1 MNRLANE
8 SSLYLRQHAENPVDW
23 YPWTDEALARAA
35 SEDRPLLISI
45 GYSACHWCHVMAHES
60 FEDPETAA
68 VMNAHFV
75 CIKVDR
81 EERPDIDAL
90 YMQATLA
97 LSGHGGWPMTVFATP
112 DGRPFYAGTYFPPT
126 NRGSMP
132 GMRELC
138 AWMAEIYRDRRDD
151 VDLQATELTDRLGA
165 IATRPGS
172 TVSPDR
178 SVIPEAVAQL
188 GQQLDHTYGGF
199 GGAPKFPPS
208 TVLEFLVQA
217 IVEDDVAPLTQEIAS
232 LTLRRMADGGIY
244 DQLGGGFH
252 RYAVDDHWLVPHF
265 EKMLYDNALLA
276 RVYLHAG
283 TRYDEPRFTTT
294 AEEILDYLIREME
307 LPDGGFAAAQDADSP
322 EGEGV
327 YYTWTP
333 AELASVLTPTQAAL
347 AARRFGVHDEGNF
360 DGRSVLSAALPI
372 PFLARELSEDPLP
385 ALQEIHAQ
393 LLRVRAMRTPP
404 TRDDKLISSWNG
416 LAIAAFADAGVE
428 LARTDYLDTATRA
441 ADRILDSLVVSGRL
455 FRVLADHTAHHLAQL
470 DDYANLIQGL
480 LRLYTATFAP
490 RWFTAA
496 RTLADAMVDLFFD
509 PDTNGFYST
518 GRDAP
523 KLLMR
528 LRDLEDQPT
537 PAGNSQ
543 AALALLH
550 LSGLT
555 GSDDYRACAARALA
569 LAHDQFARY
578 PQAFGTGLLAC
589 AHLTTPSREIAVIGA
604 LEDPRTQALITVAR
618 AHQRSGLAL
627 AAADPSDAV
636 AIGEIPLLTG
646 RTLIDGMPAAYV
658 CARFACQAPI
668 TDPAALRTA
677 LAASSVGPEHQQSGY
692 P

>member
-1 MNRLANE
+1 VNRLANE

-23 YPWTDEALARAA
+23 YPWTNEALARAA

-75 CIKVDR
+75 CIKIDR
-81 EERPDIDAL
+81 EERPDLDAL

-138 AWMAEIYRDRRDD
+138 SWMAEVYRDRRAD
-151 VDLQATELTDRLGA
+151 VDAQATELTDRLTA
-165 IATRPGS
+165 IANRPGS
-172 TVSPDR
+172 STPLDASIV
-178 SVIPEAVAQL
+178 VQAVAQL
-188 GQQLDHTYGGF
+188 FQQLDQAHGGF

-217 IVEDDVAPLTQEIAS
+217 DLADDVAPRAAEIAS

-252 RYAVDDHWLVPHF
+252 RYAVDDRWLVPHF

-276 RVYLHAG
+276 RVYVHAG
-283 TRYDEPRFTTT
+283 IRFEDPRYIST
-294 AEEILDYLIREME
+294 ATEILDYLIREME
-307 LPDGGFAAAQDADSP
+307 LPHGGFAAAQDADSP

-333 AELASVLTPTQAAL
+333 PELAAALAPADAAL
-347 AARRFGVHDEGNF
+347 AARRFGVDDEGNV
-360 DGRSVLSAALPI
+360 DGRSVLSRALPLPI
-372 PFLARELSEDPLP
+372 LARDLGQDPQPTL
-385 ALQEIHAQ
+385 ERIRAQ
-393 LLRVRAMRTPP
+393 LVATRVLRTPP

-428 LARTDYLDTATRA
+428 LARSDYLDTAARA
-441 ADRILDSLVVSGRL
+441 ADRILEHLVISGRL
-455 FRVLADHTAHHLAQL
+455 HRVLADHTAHHLAQL
-470 DDYANLIQGL
+470 EDYANLIQGL

-496 RTLADAMVDLFFD
+496 RGLADDMLDLFFD
-509 PDTNGFYST
+509 RETHAFYAT

-543 AALALLH
+543 AALVLIH
-550 LSGLT
+550 LAGLT
-555 GSDDYRACAARALA
+555 GSDDYSACAAHALG
-569 LAHDQFARY
+569 LVHDQFSRY
-578 PQAFGTGLLAC
+578 PQAFGTGLLAY
-589 AHLTTPSREIAVIGA
+589 AHLTTASREIAVIGA
-604 LEDPRTQALITVAR
+604 LEDPRTKALIAIAR
-618 AHQRSGLAL
+618 THQRSARAL
-627 AAADPSDAV
+627 AAADPGDAV
-636 AIGEIPLLTG
+636 AISEIPLLTG
-646 RTLIDGMPAAYV
+646 RTLIDDMPTAYL
-658 CARFACQAPI
+658 CEDFTCQAPM
-668 TDPAALRTA
+668 TDPHALRIA
-677 LAASSVGPEHQQSGY
+677 LTT
-692 P
+692 